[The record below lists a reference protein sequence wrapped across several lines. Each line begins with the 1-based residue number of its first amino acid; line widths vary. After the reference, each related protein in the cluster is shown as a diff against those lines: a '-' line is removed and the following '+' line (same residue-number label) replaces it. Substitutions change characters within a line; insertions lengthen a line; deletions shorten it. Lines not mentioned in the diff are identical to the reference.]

1 MSSTP
6 FGEHLKREREMR
18 GVSLEEIA
26 AATRISTRFLEALES
41 GQWDQLPGGAFN
53 RGFIRSTARFL
64 GLNEDSMVAE
74 YAQETKGQTESKAF
88 DGSVA
93 PMPRDFRP
101 LGVLLGVLFVLVV
114 ALAYGLHR
122 YHIARLRSQAAAVA
136 AVAPPA
142 PVSPV
147 PEIASPV
154 APPATATPPAAG
166 DTTASATTLPNVAPD
181 LTKTPTT
188 ADPVPADTS
197 KANAPAAASSVPDIL
212 KLKVEDG
219 KSARIKVVADGKKLF
234 DGRLRARTEKRF
246 QARNGFEITSSESS
260 SLSLELNGQSV
271 PILTGPPGQPISI
284 TRKDLKASNG
294 NR

>member
-74 YAQETKGQTESKAF
+74 YAQETKGQTESKPL

-93 PMPRDFRP
+93 PMPRDLRP
-101 LGVLLGVLFVLVV
+101 LGVMVGVLFLLIV

-122 YHIARLRSQAAAVA
+122 YHVVRLRRQV
-136 AVAPPA
+136 
-142 PVSPV
+142 
-147 PEIASPV
+147 
-154 APPATATPPAAG
+154 
-166 DTTASATTLPNVAPD
+166 
-181 LTKTPTT
+181 
-188 ADPVPADTS
+188 
-197 KANAPAAASSVPDIL
+197 AAASAPAPITSAAPIEGPSAFAPAPQAPIAATPAPSSPPASAGATSANIASDSPQREIPPASGAPEVL
-212 KLKVEDG
+212 KLKIEDG
-219 KSARIKVVADGKKLF
+219 KSARIKVIGDGKKLF

-246 QARNGFEITSSESS
+246 EARDGFEITSNESS
-260 SLSLELNGQSV
+260 ALSLELNGETL
-271 PILTGPPGQPISI
+271 PIPSGPPGKPFAI
-284 TRKDLKASNG
+284 TRKDLRAVDGSH
-294 NR
+294 

>member
-74 YAQETKGQTESKAF
+74 YAQETKGQTESKPL

-93 PMPRDFRP
+93 PMPRDLRP
-101 LGVLLGVLFVLVV
+101 LGVMAGVLFLLIV

-122 YHIARLRSQAAAVA
+122 YHLVRLRRQAAAASAPITPA
-136 AVAPPA
+136 APIGGASSVAPAPQAPIAANPA
-142 PVSPV
+142 PSSSPASANATSANIV
-147 PEIASPV
+147 PDSPKKE
-154 APPATATPPAAG
+154 TPPAS
-166 DTTASATTLPNVAPD
+166 SAPEVLQ
-181 LTKTPTT
+181 
-188 ADPVPADTS
+188 
-197 KANAPAAASSVPDIL
+197 L
-212 KLKVEDG
+212 KIEDG
-219 KSARIKVVADGKKLF
+219 KSARIKVVGDGKKLF
-234 DGRLRARTEKRF
+234 EGRLRARTEKHF
-246 QARNGFEITSSESS
+246 EARDGFEITSNESS
-260 SLSLELNGQSV
+260 ALSLELNGETL
-271 PILTGPPGQPISI
+271 PIPSGPPGKPFSI
-284 TRKDLKASNG
+284 TRKDLRAADG
-294 NR
+294 NH